1 MKFDISM
8 PMYKNE
14 SVYRTRVAFV
24 YEYQIPVIIIII
36 YIIILYHYN
45 NNHCYFNNIIIKNIY
60 IYTYINTYLRIY
72 LYKF

>member
-60 IYTYINTYLRIY
+60 IYIYKYIFTNI
-72 LYKF
+72 FI